1 MTLRE
6 AGRRSIILRIAWL
19 ICLVAVIVG
28 SLLPAESAPM
38 RALDKLAIND
48 KVQHLLAYALLA
60 FLPAI
65 HERRRTVALLIFLAP
80 TLGVFLEYGQLY
92 SPGRSFD
99 VRDMLANAAGVG
111 IGAAIGLALRRFLPG
126 TGGPSQTPQP
136 VSNGVVREE
145 LT

>member
-1 MTLRE
+1 M
-6 AGRRSIILRIAWL
+6 ILRIAWL

-48 KVQHLLAYALLA
+48 KVQHLLAC
-60 FLPAI
+60 
-65 HERRRTVALLIFLAP
+65 RTVALLIVLAP